1 MKLYVITAKKL
12 VLNVLCI
19 AALITLAA
27 LNYDNSQAVFR
38 SELAEE
44 LPIYCV
50 DTEKKQC
57 ALSFDAAWGA
67 EDTELLIEI
76 LKEYDAKATFFVVG
90 EWVDKY
96 PDAVK
101 KLHDAGHDVMNH
113 SDTHQYMTKI
123 ENDRFIKEVEN
134 CSDKIEKVTKVR
146 PTLFRAPY
154 GDYNGTV
161 VKKLASMGYYTIQW
175 DVDSLD
181 WKDLT
186 ANDIYNRV
194 IQKTKNG
201 SIILFHNAAK
211 NTPEALPKILE
222 KLKKDGFEFVKINDM
237 IYKDNYY
244 IDNTGKQI
252 KKVKNQ
258 PKS

>member
-1 MKLYVITAKKL
+1 MKLYVVTAKKL
-12 VLNVLCI
+12 VLNMLCI

-67 EDTELLIEI
+67 EDTPILIDI

-101 KLHDAGHDVMNH
+101 MLHDAGHDVMNH
-113 SDTHQYMTKI
+113 SDTHQYMTKL
-123 ENDRFIKEVEN
+123 ENDRLISEA
-134 CSDKIEKVTKVR
+134 T
-146 PTLFRAPY
+146 
-154 GDYNGTV
+154 
-161 VKKLASMGYYTIQW
+161 GYADT
-175 DVDSLD
+175 DD
-181 WKDLT
+181 
-186 ANDIYNRV
+186 
-194 IQKTKNG
+194 
-201 SIILFHNAAK
+201 
-211 NTPEALPKILE
+211 EAILE
-222 KLKKDGFEFVKINDM
+222 AREKFSELYSK
-237 IYKDNYY
+237 YKAEE
-244 IDNTGKQI
+244 
-252 KKVKNQ
+252 
-258 PKS
+258 